1 MNSKEDAKRFVAGM
15 CETEAE
21 FMHALNIGLILE
33 SMGCSDELITAG
45 FLHESLRKPGYTKE
59 LLQTR
64 FGEVVASI
72 VTNYDCMKEFTE
84 DSTLLLEAHCIES
97 LEQEA
102 LKPAPGKLNSQGVFY
117 PASGNLELN
126 AYLALLNTQL
136 SEPTIKAN
144 LKIEKEILK
153 RFKKNNTLTKP
164 FMCEIIGTPKIGKTE
179 MLFKLYQS
187 FKSANCNVALMNN
200 IYAPYK
206 NCDVL
211 YRIQK
216 VMDMKPDIILFD
228 QGLATLLIKNYMR
241 KKSGI
246 EKDIESRQIE
256 NQYLALMEN
265 YVDYLA
271 MVYAPINKQ
280 DTFFGKQLSEEEVN
294 QISAYNQALQ
304 EMFPKLE
311 EHTKFSEEFDTDEKT
326 FYRTQR
332 TIEMQALS
340 LVRKRVQKEAV
351 SKYYH

>member
-33 SMGCSDELITAG
+33 SMGCSDELVMAG
-45 FLHESLRKPGYTKE
+45 FLHESLRKPEYTKE
-59 LLQTR
+59 LLQAR
-64 FGEVVASI
+64 FGENVANIIAS
-72 VTNYDCMKEFTE
+72 YDRIKAFTE
-84 DSTLLLEAHCIES
+84 ENTLLLEAHCIES

-102 LKPAPGKLNSQGVFY
+102 LKPVFRKLNNQGIPYPISDNLKLNSY
-117 PASGNLELN
+117 LN
-126 AYLALLNTQL
+126 LLNIQL
-136 SEPTIKAN
+136 AEPTVSRN
-144 LKIEKEILK
+144 LKIQKTILK
-153 RFKKNNTLTKP
+153 RFKATNNLTKP

-187 FKSANCNVALMNN
+187 FKTANCDVALMNN

-216 VMDMKPDIILFD
+216 VMDMKPDVILFD
-228 QGLATLLIKNYMR
+228 QGLATLLIKNDMR
-241 KKSGI
+241 KQSGI
-246 EKDIESRQIE
+246 EKEAESRQIE
-256 NQYLALMEN
+256 DYYLALMAN

-271 MVYAPINKQ
+271 MIYVPFSKK
-280 DTFFGKQLSEEEVN
+280 DTFFGKQLSEEEAT
-294 QISAYNQALQ
+294 QIIAYNKALQ

-311 EHTKFSEEFDTDEKT
+311 EHAKFSEEFDTDEKT
-326 FYRTQR
+326 FDQTQSAL
-332 TIEMQALS
+332 EMQTLS
-340 LVRKRVQKEAV
+340 LVRHRIQKETI